1 MDTRAARLMR
11 LGVAEA
17 AAEELVAEGL
27 DTPRK
32 IKAAKVADLRKAKAD
47 KDAKI
52 KKWREKK

>member
-1 MDTRAARLMR
+1 MDARARRLKR

-17 AAEELVAEGL
+17 AAEKLVAQGL
-27 DTPRK
+27 GTPRK